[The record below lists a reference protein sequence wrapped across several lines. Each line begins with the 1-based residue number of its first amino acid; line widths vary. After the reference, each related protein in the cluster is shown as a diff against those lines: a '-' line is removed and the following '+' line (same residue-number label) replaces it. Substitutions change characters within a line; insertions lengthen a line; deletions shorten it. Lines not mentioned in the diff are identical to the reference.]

1 MKNGKNIV
9 FGIFT
14 KNNVVV
20 EEGVRVQVPLD
31 QQDKLNLFDRN
42 NPSTLKLVKLIYG
55 EEIAK
60 DFQESKFIYEGFN
73 YYSEGV
79 HSGDKSKINPP
90 IRNNIFQGKKYVYA
104 TSYTISTAIEGMTLN
119 YNEWSF
125 SVSKDAAGR
134 ISNLEKEKREFM
146 KREQQ
151 RIIKEEKQRQLR
163 EQQELL
169 KRRTEPADIDL

>member
-1 MKNGKNIV
+1 L
-9 FGIFT
+9 
-14 KNNVVV
+14 V
-20 EEGVRVQVPLD
+20 E
-31 QQDKLNLFDRN
+31 
-42 NPSTLKLVKLIYG
+42 LIYG

-73 YYSEGV
+73 YYSESA
-79 HSGDKSKINPP
+79 HSGAKSKINPP
-90 IRNNIFQGKKYVYA
+90 IRNNIFRGKKYVYT
-104 TSYTISTAIEGMTLN
+104 TSYTTSTAIDGMMMN

-125 SVSKDAAGR
+125 AINKDASER

-146 KREQQ
+146 KNEQQ